1 MLLDRNV
8 LQQSCGGDEE
18 FARELFG
25 EYHQRVLELLIVMRD
40 ALGGGRVDDL
50 RKAAHELKGSSL
62 TLGADNMAQLSRE
75 LEEACKAGNIAP
87 APETIRQM
95 DDQSQQLFVHLKE
108 LGYL

>member
-25 EYHQRVLELLIVMRD
+25 EYHQRVGELLVLMRN
-40 ALGGGRVDDL
+40 ALEGGRVDEV

-62 TLGADNMAQLSRE
+62 TLGAVGMAQLSRE
-75 LEEACKAGNIAP
+75 LEDTCKAGNIAP
-87 APETIRQM
+87 APEYIQQM
-95 DDQSQQLFVHLKE
+95 STQWEQLHLHLQE